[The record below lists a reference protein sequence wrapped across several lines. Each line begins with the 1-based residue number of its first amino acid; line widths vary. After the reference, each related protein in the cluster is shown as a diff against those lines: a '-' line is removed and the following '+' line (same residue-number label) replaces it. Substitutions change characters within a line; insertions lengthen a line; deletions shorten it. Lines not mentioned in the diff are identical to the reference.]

1 MAHNVQLTLFDLSL
15 YEQEITTTTNSVVQI
30 KGRAMI
36 EGEQLT
42 LDLFPKQTAKSS
54 DPFMKEAA

>member
-36 EGEQLT
+36 EGKQLT
-42 LDLFPKQTAKSS
+42 LDLFPH
-54 DPFMKEAA
+54 